1 MLKKAKVLK
10 KGDTV
15 CTVSSSWGCAG
26 DADLRF
32 RYEIGKKRLEEMG
45 LNVIEMPHT
54 LAGSQFVYENPQ
66 ARAADLNAAFANP
79 EIKAI
84 FSCIGGSDSV
94 RMLPYLDWEIIRCN
108 PKIYMGYSDST
119 ITHLIC
125 HKA

>member
-15 CTVSSSWGCAG
+15 CTVSSSWGGAG

-32 RYEIGKKRLEEMG
+32 RYERQLKNEKTQTR
-45 LNVIEMPHT
+45 T
-54 LAGSQFVYENPQ
+54 
-66 ARAADLNAAFANP
+66 ADLNAAFANP

-94 RMLPYLDWEIIRCN
+94 RMLPYLDWDVIIAN
-108 PKIYMGYSDST
+108 PKIYIGYSDST

-125 HKA
+125 HKAGFTSFYGPSILAEFAENI